1 MGGTTA
7 GSHTGNCP
15 VGPAGE
21 YPAVRGRGTRVGDV
35 WENWKR
41 PSLPGLTGSRNTTTS
56 MNSGKTARR
65 LSCVLAAAD
74 PRTGQLHELHTERE
88 TRNHVR
94 MYYRITRT
102 QVHEAPNRDAPAP
115 AILFQLTIENPDDF
129 NLTWNAI
136 SSCLDQISSTGTGGA
151 LPVEVPDDQSPI
163 AQFTNLTVALL
174 EYTGN
179 VVGCCNVHYSDETR
193 EYTVFIGYEESETVL
208 YAGEVATALLNAIA
222 SSKGI
227 PDEDVIAAL
236 RTMIDEL
243 LVFSLP
249 RRLDPNSR
257 LLMQAA
263 QQLDIPVVNLEQPPF
278 ECTTPDHIIQNG
290 YLQFGWGTRQR
301 RCVGAL
307 PFELFSD
314 AVLEVVFDRAR
325 LLPVLQD
332 AGIPVPGQDLEFINR
347 NQVRRAQRSAQRIG
361 YPVTIRPRYCRKHEY
376 RFNENNVFGPLP
388 DDSGV
393 ATAAAYIRETLHTDV
408 WVESCVAGDHYQF
421 LVLGGEA
428 VSVIRTV
435 PPAVTGDGEHSIRW
449 LASRRA
455 AQAKNAPDT
464 LVWRT
469 LAAGDNGENC
479 RLHLSGLTVDSVPDR
494 GAAVALRTEG
504 AFYNGGACQDV
515 TDRMPAEFRDV
526 ALKAAAA
533 TGLSR
538 IAGVSMVINDLSG
551 TATAPNCAVTAV
563 VPDPDLQAHA
573 QPGSGDPYNIP
584 ARFLEQLFPAGEN
597 GRIPVISITGTNGK
611 TTTSRMVAVIL
622 KQAGYK
628 VGLSCSDG
636 VYFNGEMNLDGD
648 RAGSTGAF
656 WVFVDPTV
664 EVAVLETAR
673 GGMAN
678 TGIAYDQCDIGACLN
693 IAADHIGL
701 NNINSLDEMAV
712 HKRQVIER
720 TSGTA
725 VLNAEDPR
733 CLAMRKH
740 APAQHIVLVGR
751 SAVHPEITRHC
762 EAGGTAVVVDP
773 PGADGNLCICDSSG
787 ITPLLPIQE
796 IPATWN
802 GMAFHNVDNALFAA
816 AISLGMEV
824 DREALAEGLRSFSTS
839 PEYTPGRLNTYEGLP
854 FQVILDYAHNA
865 HGIQAFCGFSNQL
878 PVTGRRI
885 LVIRVAGDRSVQ
897 EIEESAAAAAD
908 SFDYFICTDPYDL
921 RGRNPGV
928 IAGLLKAGLMKHNV
942 SGDHIE
948 LFTDQEEGLQRALE
962 TASKGDLLVVFGKH
976 YEKTRGTIKN
986 YGMQETGNKG
996 PGEDN
1001 V

>member
-1 MGGTTA
+1 M
-7 GSHTGNCP
+7 
-15 VGPAGE
+15 
-21 YPAVRGRGTRVGDV
+21 
-35 WENWKR
+35 
-41 PSLPGLTGSRNTTTS
+41 
-56 MNSGKTARR
+56 
-65 LSCVLAAAD
+65 
-74 PRTGQLHELHTERE
+74 
-88 TRNHVR
+88 
-94 MYYRITRT
+94 
-102 QVHEAPNRDAPAP
+102 
-115 AILFQLTIENPDDF
+115 
-129 NLTWNAI
+129 
-136 SSCLDQISSTGTGGA
+136 
-151 LPVEVPDDQSPI
+151 
-163 AQFTNLTVALL
+163 
-174 EYTGN
+174 
-179 VVGCCNVHYSDETR
+179 VGCCNVQYSDKTR
-193 EYTVFIGYEESETVL
+193 EYKVFIGYEESETVL
-208 YAGEVATALLNAIA
+208 YAGEVAAELLNAIA
-222 SSKGI
+222 SSNGV
-227 PDEDVIAAL
+227 PDEDVIAGL
-236 RTMIDEL
+236 RTMLDEL
-243 LVFSLP
+243 LVFSFP

-290 YLQFGWGTRQR
+290 YLQFGWGTRMQ

-314 AVLEVVFDRAR
+314 AVLKTVFDRAH
-325 LLPVLQD
+325 LLPVLRD
-332 AGIPVPGQDLEFINR
+332 AGIPLPEQDPEFINR
-347 NQVRRAQRSAQRIG
+347 NQVRRAQRSARRIG

-376 RFNENNVFGPLP
+376 CFNENNVFGPLA
-388 DDSGV
+388 DDSRL
-393 ATAAAYIRETLHTDV
+393 ATAVTYIREILHTDV

-421 LVLGGEA
+421 LVLGGEV

-449 LASRRA
+449 LASRQA
-455 AQAKNAPDT
+455 AQAANAPDT
-464 LVWRT
+464 LVWKT

-479 RLHLSGLTVDSVPDR
+479 RLQLSGMTVDSIPEQD
-494 GAAVALRTEG
+494 AEVALRAEG
-504 AFYNGGACQDV
+504 SFYNGGTCQDV
-515 TDRMPAEFRDV
+515 TDRMPAGFRDI
-526 ALKAAAA
+526 ALKAAEVLE
-533 TGLSR
+533 LSR
-538 IAGVSMVINDLSG
+538 IAGVSLVINDLSG
-551 TATAPNCAVTAV
+551 TATAPNCAVTLV

-573 QPGSGDPYNIP
+573 QPGTGDPHNVP
-584 ARFLEQLFPAGEN
+584 ARFLGQLFPAGEN

-636 VYFNGEMNLDGD
+636 VYINGEMNLDGD

-656 WVFVDPTV
+656 WVFVDPAV

-720 TSGTA
+720 TTGTA

-733 CLAMRKH
+733 CLAMREH
-740 APAQHIVLVGR
+740 TPAQHIVLVAR
-751 SAVHPEITRHC
+751 SAAHPEISNHC
-762 EAGGTAVVVDP
+762 EAGGTAIVVDP

-787 ITPLLPIQE
+787 ITPLLSIQD
-796 IPATWN
+796 IPATWS

-816 AISLGMEV
+816 AISLGMGV

-839 PEYTPGRLNTYEGLP
+839 PEYTPGRLNIYDGLP

-865 HGIQAFCGFSNQL
+865 HGIQAFCEFSNQL
-878 PVTGRRI
+878 PVTGHRI

-921 RGRNPGV
+921 RGRNPGD
-928 IAGLLKAGLMKHNV
+928 IAGLLKAGLMKHSV
-942 SGDHIE
+942 SGDQIE
-948 LFTDQEEGLQRALE
+948 LVTDQEKGLQRALE
-962 TASKGDLLVVFGKH
+962 TASNGDLLVVFGKH
-976 YEKTRGTIKN
+976 YEKARDTIKK
-986 YGMQETGNKG
+986 YGMQETGSKG
-996 PGEDN
+996 AGEDN